1 MAGDETVRRRPKGH
15 WITCRHRLPI
25 GLASARPTQYPY
37 CGSRGDRTPMRPSCP
52 LLVVAAIAAQHQ
64 HVAMGQIRTDG
75 SGNIMHRTIV
85 AISHVWTAPCWQGLF
100 WCCHEELVGS
110 AHVSGLFARREHR
123 WPSCYPQDR
132 LPIKSTRS
140 RRSGMNGFCRSPVVD
155 RLLHDLTCRPFQLHE
170 ARPDGHADCY
180 AACVTGSRYSPPR
193 VISTQAIRAILL
205 AMATAAILLFR
216 RCNSLS
222 NQGRRVPWR

>member
-1 MAGDETVRRRPKGH
+1 MIVR
-15 WITCRHRLPI
+15 
-25 GLASARPTQYPY
+25 LALMHGNESKIPCVDGIPLAR
-37 CGSRGDRTPMRPSCP
+37 
-52 LLVVAAIAAQHQ
+52 A
-64 HVAMGQIRTDG
+64 
-75 SGNIMHRTIV
+75 
-85 AISHVWTAPCWQGLF
+85 F
-100 WCCHEELVGS
+100 WRCHEELVGS

-123 WPSCYPQDR
+123 WPSCYPQDQ

-140 RRSGMNGFCRSPVVD
+140 RRSGINGFCRSPVVD

-170 ARPDGHADCY
+170 ARPDGPADCY

-205 AMATAAILLFR
+205 AMATAAILLLR

-222 NQGRRVPWR
+222 NQGRFVP

>member
-1 MAGDETVRRRPKGH
+1 MSPE
-15 WITCRHRLPI
+15 
-25 GLASARPTQYPY
+25 
-37 CGSRGDRTPMRPSCP
+37 
-52 LLVVAAIAAQHQ
+52 AAICGAADPTLLSRRQHDSSTF
-64 HVAMGQIRTDG
+64 R
-75 SGNIMHRTIV
+75 SGRSDFVGLGPRADIAIDWAARGPID

-170 ARPDGHADCY
+170 ARPDGPADCY

>member
-1 MAGDETVRRRPKGH
+1 MAYWYAFQRPTRSPKSN
-15 WITCRHRLPI
+15 RLPTLSLCTAAWS
-25 GLASARPTQYPY
+25 GLVTPVYGPRPTNTDCPVLKVE
-37 CGSRGDRTPMRPSCP
+37 RPCCD
-52 LLVVAAIAAQHQ
+52 AE
-64 HVAMGQIRTDG
+64 DG
-75 SGNIMHRTIV
+75 AHSTGKLWSASSALQTI
-85 AISHVWTAPCWQGLF
+85 CWQGLF

-123 WPSCYPQDR
+123 WPSCYPQDQ

-170 ARPDGHADCY
+170 ARPDGPAYCY

-205 AMATAAILLFR
+205 AMATAAILLLR

-222 NQGRRVPWR
+222 NQGRFVP